1 MEGQDTAA
9 IRESSTMQKRILVP
23 VGASE
28 KSLRSVHH
36 ALALA
41 KRLDA
46 QVYILQQA
54 VRKSA
59 APFGSTLEDA
69 LIDLIN
75 SARQDGLTLSHY
87 IATRDLKEEIISVA
101 KEEGV
106 DLLVMEAD
114 DEMGRRLVRQI
125 EPLVAGQIIQVRGKD
140 GGDHGYDEP
149 PRDGGGLD
157 MAQVEP
163 R

>member
-1 MEGQDTAA
+1 
-9 IRESSTMQKRILVP
+9 MQKRILVP
-23 VGASE
+23 IGASE

-54 VRKSA
+54 ARSSVP
-59 APFGSTLEDA
+59 PFGSTLEDA
-69 LIDLIN
+69 LNDLIN
-75 SARQDGLTLSHY
+75 SAREDGLTLSHY

-101 KEEGV
+101 REEGV

-114 DEMGRRLVRQI
+114 DETGLRLVRQV
-125 EPLVAGQIIQVRGKD
+125 EPLFAGQIIQVRGKD
-140 GGDHGYDEP
+140 
-149 PRDGGGLD
+149 DGEHGLD
-157 MAQVEP
+157 ELPHEEDGHDMTRLAP

>member
-1 MEGQDTAA
+1 
-9 IRESSTMQKRILVP
+9 MQKRILVP

-54 VRKSA
+54 VSKSA

-140 GGDHGYDEP
+140 GGDHGYDGP
-149 PRDGGGLD
+149 TRDGGGLD
-157 MAQVEP
+157 MARVEP

>member
-1 MEGQDTAA
+1 M
-9 IRESSTMQKRILVP
+9 TMQKRILVP
-23 VGASE
+23 IGASE

-46 QVYILQQA
+46 QVYILQQGP
-54 VRKSA
+54 RKSA
-59 APFGSTLEDA
+59 AALGSTLEDA

-101 KEEGV
+101 REEGV

-125 EPLVAGQIIQVRGKD
+125 EPLVAGQIIQVRGKGD
-140 GGDHGYDEP
+140 RDHGFDGP
-149 PRDGGGLD
+149 SRDGDGLVD
-157 MAQVEP
+157 MAQIET